1 MSGHSK
7 WSNIKRQK
15 EAADAKKGKIFTRLG
30 RDITVAARNGGT
42 DPESN
47 AALRLAIQKAR
58 DNNMPAD
65 NIERAIKKATSAT
78 DASALVETAVEGY
91 SPGGAAI
98 LVQILTDN
106 RNRTL
111 SEVRNLFSRHN
122 ANVGESGCVTWV
134 FKNKGLIRIEANNTD
149 TEELALV
156 AIDAGAED
164 VKVDGKTIEVYTNP
178 GDLEDVRKSLEAN
191 GLRVSSGE
199 LTMVPQ
205 NVVRLNEKD
214 GVQTL
219 KLLEKLEDT
228 EGVQHVS
235 TNADFPDEV
244 LESYRSGKEAAQL
257 S

>member
-7 WSNIKRQK
+7 WSTIKRQK
-15 EAADAKKGKIFTRLG
+15 GVADAKRGAIFTRLG
-30 RDITVAARNGGT
+30 RAITVAARNGGA

-47 AALRLAIQKAR
+47 AALRLAIQKAH

-65 NIERAIKKATSAT
+65 NIERAIKKATSGT

-91 SPGGAAI
+91 SPGGVAI

-111 SEVRNLFSRHN
+111 PEVRNLFNRHN
-122 ANVGESGCVTWV
+122 ANVGESGCVTWG
-134 FKNKGLIRIEANNTD
+134 FENKGLIRIEASSD

-164 VKVDGKTIEVYTNP
+164 VKVDGSSVEVYTNP

-191 GLRVSSGE
+191 GLEVSSGE

-205 NVVRLNEKD
+205 NLVTLNEKD

-228 EGVQHVS
+228 EGVQHVF

>member
-122 ANVGESGCVTWV
+122 ANVGESGCVTWI
-134 FKNKGLIRIEANNTD
+134 FEHKGLIHIEASSD

-164 VKVDGKTIEVYTNP
+164 VKVDGGSVEVYTNP
-178 GDLEDVRKSLEAN
+178 ADLEYVRKSLEAN
-191 GLRVSSGE
+191 GLKVSSGE

-205 NVVRLNEKD
+205 NLVTLNEKD
-214 GVQTL
+214 GIQTL

-228 EGVQHVS
+228 EGVQHVF

>member
-7 WSNIKRQK
+7 WANIKRQK
-15 EAADAKKGKIFTRLG
+15 AAADARKGKIFTKLA
-30 RDITVAARNGGT
+30 RDITVAARKGGA

-47 AALRLAIQKAR
+47 PALRLAVQKAR

-65 NIERAIKKATSAT
+65 NIERAIKRATGGM
-78 DASALVETAVEGY
+78 DASHLLEMAVEGY

-98 LVQILTDN
+98 LVEILTDN

-122 ANVGESGCVTWV
+122 ASVGESGCVTWV
-134 FKNKGLIRIEANNTD
+134 FENKGLIRIEAGSD

-164 VKVDGKTIEVYTNP
+164 VKVDGRTVEVYTSP
-178 GDLEDVRKSLEAN
+178 GELEEVRKSLETN
-191 GLRVSSGE
+191 GLRVSSSE

-205 NVVRLNEKD
+205 NLIRLNEED
-214 GVQTL
+214 GMQTL
-219 KLLEKLEDT
+219 KLLEKLEDI
-228 EGVQHVS
+228 EGVQNVF

-244 LESYRSGKEAAQL
+244 LCSSKETAQL